1 MTRKMAADGARQE
14 GGLEALGV
22 EGILQMMTLHM
33 VLPEIL
39 HWAGDDQRFG

>member
-1 MTRKMAADGARQE
+1 MMRKMAADGEHQE
-14 GGLEALGV
+14 GDLEALGM